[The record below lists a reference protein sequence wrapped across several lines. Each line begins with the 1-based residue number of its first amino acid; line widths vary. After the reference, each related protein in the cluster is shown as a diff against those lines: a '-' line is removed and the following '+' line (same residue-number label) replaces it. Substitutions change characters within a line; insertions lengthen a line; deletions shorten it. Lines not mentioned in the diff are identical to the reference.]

1 MATAA
6 HRADQHYFGLA
17 EALVV
22 DNKDPLG
29 EGRVK
34 LTYPWLDQSME
45 TEWCR
50 VCQLYAGNG
59 YGSFFVPEEKD
70 EVLVAF
76 VHGDLN
82 EPIVLGGLYN
92 GKDKPAGKR
101 SSSQDQKLIRTKAGH
116 SITLDDTGGSE
127 RIAVVDK
134 SGKNSFVIDTT
145 KNEITITAAEKLTLK
160 ARDIDIRADGGDVTV
175 NGNQIKL
182 NC

>member
-6 HRADQHYFGLA
+6 HRADQHYYGLA

-22 DNKDPLG
+22 NNKDPLG

-76 VHGDLN
+76 VHGDLR

-92 GKDKPAGKR
+92 GKDKPAGQR
-101 SSSQDQKLIRTKAGH
+101 SSSQDRKVIRTKAGH
-116 SITLDDTGGSE
+116 TLTFDDTNGSE
-127 RIAVVDK
+127 KITIFDK
-134 SGKNSFVIDTT
+134 SEKNSIVIDTT
-145 KNEITITAAEKLTLK
+145 AGSITITAKDKLTLTANSIEIK
-160 ARDIDIRADGGDVTV
+160 ADADVTV
-175 NGNQIKL
+175 SGKQINL
-182 NC
+182 N